1 MQRPWRRTLPWVI
14 QCKWWSSANMHSLLP
29 DTTHT
34 DLCGRF
40 LVNREQLPLGTRQNG
55 TPVGDVEL
63 PAWASDP
70 TDFLIKHRAAL
81 ESPVVSANL
90 HHWLDLIFGCAS
102 PTETSA

>member
-1 MQRPWRRTLPWVI
+1 MPACLGGALQTCILCCLTIP
-14 QCKWWSSANMHSLLP
+14 
-29 DTTHT
+29 HT

-40 LVNREQLPLGTRQNG
+40 LVNREQLPLGTRQKG

-90 HHWLDLIFGCAS
+90 HHWLDLVFGYA
-102 PTETSA
+102 PPNETSA